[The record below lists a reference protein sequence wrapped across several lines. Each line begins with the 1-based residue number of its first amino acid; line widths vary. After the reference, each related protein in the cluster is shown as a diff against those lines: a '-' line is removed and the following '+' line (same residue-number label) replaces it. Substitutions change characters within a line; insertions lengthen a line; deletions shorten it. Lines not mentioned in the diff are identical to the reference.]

1 MNKKIA
7 NSVLIFRMITIC
19 LLTAL
24 SAFGCA
30 TVPDSSVAAGP
41 RLEPAPLPSYSQGT
55 TFVYADGK
63 WETVIDTSGEMVT
76 WKDHRNYPS
85 TGSSDFTHRPSKWQS
100 KTRSITRQF
109 GPRTDVFI
117 QSATTLW
124 PLRVGNAASYS
135 ETGTWVGK
143 GGAESSYQTVWS
155 CEVTGTERV
164 SIMAGDFDTYKIVCK
179 RLSISRKKKNRTRLR
194 EVKTWNYAPE
204 VGHYVLAT
212 TTYYS
217 DKKPRRQELLAVLP
231 PLSGLSA
238 GARRQMEESFQQAL
252 ERNKSGQAVRW
263 SSAKLRASVE
273 TMPTKTFKT
282 PDGTYSR
289 RYIQKLNLPDGQRTY
304 YGLAVR
310 NSSGVWKVPRK

>member
-63 WETVIDTSGEMVT
+63 WETVIDNSSGIIT
-76 WKDHRNYPS
+76 WKDHRNYAYS
-85 TGSSDFTHRPSKWQS
+85 GSPDFSHRPSQWQS
-100 KTRSITRQF
+100 KTRSVTRQF

-135 ETGTWVGK
+135 ETGTWVSK
-143 GGAESSYQTVWS
+143 GGAESFYQTAWS
-155 CEVTGTERV
+155 CAVTGTERV
-164 SIMAGDFDTYKIVCK
+164 SVMAGDFDTYKIVCK
-179 RLSISRKKKNRTRLR
+179 RYSVSKKKKNRTRLR
-194 EVKTWNYAPE
+194 EAKTWNYAPA
-204 VGHYVLAT
+204 VGIMCLPP
-212 TTYYS
+212 
-217 DKKPRRQELLAVLP
+217 PRITPTKNRADRNCLPCCRPSTAFRQERAGKWRKVFSRP
-231 PLSGLSA
+231 WNATKAARPSA
-238 GARRQMEESFQQAL
+238 GRVPS
-252 ERNKSGQAVRW
+252 
-263 SSAKLRASVE
+263 
-273 TMPTKTFKT
+273 
-282 PDGTYSR
+282 
-289 RYIQKLNLPDGQRTY
+289 
-304 YGLAVR
+304 YGLRWKPCPPKPLKQLREATAAATFR
-310 NSSGVWKVPRK
+310 N